1 MIEKKE
7 LGLFGLIGI
16 VIGSV
21 IGGGI
26 FNISKEIAKTSSIG
40 AALIGWSISAS
51 GVFFIIKVY
60 QTLLLKKSDLNNGIY
75 EYARVGFGPLAGF
88 FSAWGYWLACVVS
101 NASYPVLIVQTLS
114 YFFPSIV
121 GVKTPQGFALGTLL
135 LWIISYIVMC
145 GIKTYNF
152 FNFLATLGKVSA
164 IIMSICFLFFF
175 FKYDIFTNDFW
186 GKLTYKGDIFTQIKG
201 CMLQT
206 LWALIGVEGAVVIS
220 GRAKNKNDVSRATF
234 IGYFIALFLYILIVT
249 LSYGILPADK
259 LATLKDPALA
269 YILESVIGKW
279 GSIFINIS
287 VLISIFGAWITWTII
302 AAEIPYNIS
311 NDNLFPSFLKK
322 LNSHGAAG
330 NALIF
335 NAFIKQI
342 AFALSLF
349 SSNVYLIITNSAA
362 ALMLLPYIFSILFLL
377 KISSLKDEK
386 IHILYG
392 ILAIIYC
399 FWMVYAA
406 GKNYMVQTLAIYLI
420 GFPFYLYKKKSS
432 AI

>member
-1 MIEKKE
+1 MLEKKE
-7 LGLFGLIGI
+7 FGLLGLVGV

-26 FNISKEIAKTSSIG
+26 FNVSKEIAKTSSIG
-40 AALIGWSISAS
+40 AALIGWLISAT

-60 QTLLLKKSDLNNGIY
+60 QRLLLKRSDLNNGIY

-121 GVKTPQGFALGTLL
+121 GVKTPQGFILGTIL
-135 LWIISYIVMC
+135 LWLISYIIMK

-152 FNFLATLGKVSA
+152 FNFLATLGKISA
-164 IIMSICFLFFF
+164 IIMSICFMIFF
-175 FKYDIFTNDFW
+175 FKYNIFKMDFW
-186 GKLTYKGDIFTQIKG
+186 GSLTYKGDVFTQIKG

-220 GRAKNKNDVSRATF
+220 GRAKNKKDVSLATF
-234 IGYFIALFLYILIVT
+234 IGYFIALFLYILIVI
-249 LSYGILPADK
+249 LSYGILPAE
-259 LATLKDPALA
+259 TLSTLNDPALA

-279 GSIFINIS
+279 GAIFINIS

-311 NDNLFPSFLKK
+311 NDNLFPSFLKN
-322 LNSHGAAG
+322 LNSSGAAG

-335 NAFIKQI
+335 NAVIKQI
-342 AFALSLF
+342 AFILSLF

-362 ALMLLPYIFSILFLL
+362 ALMLLPYIFSTFFLL
-377 KISSLKDEK
+377 KISTLKNELKYIIYGSLA
-386 IHILYG
+386 L
-392 ILAIIYC
+392 LYC

-406 GKNYMVQTLAIYLI
+406 GKEYMIQTFLIYLA
-420 GFPFYLYKKKSS
+420 GLPFYFYKKKSPTK
-432 AI
+432 